1 MSSTA
6 PDRRNTRRMAAS
18 PASVAEA
25 AAVLRAGGLIAFPT
39 ETVYGL
45 GASALSDAA
54 VASIYAAKERPG
66 FNPLIAHVP
75 DAASAEALAILDAD
89 ACLLANAFWPGPLTI
104 VAPARPDCPVSLL
117 ARAGLDSV
125 ALRVPAH
132 PVALDILRA
141 AGLPVAAPSANRS
154 GRVSPTTADH
164 VAGDLDGRVDL
175 IIDGGPC
182 AIGVESTIVS
192 CLPGGPRILRPGG
205 VSREDIEKALGRALA
220 EAPPQAS
227 EAAPIAPGM
236 LASHYAPRASVRLG
250 AEDAAAQEAVLD
262 FGGQVSGG
270 GARLDLSPS
279 GDLCEAAANLFAYLR
294 RLDASG
300 ARIIAVAP
308 IPMTG
313 LGAAINDRLQRA
325 AAPRT

>member
-6 PDRRNTRRMAAS
+6 LARRNTRRMAAS
-18 PASVAEA
+18 SASIAEA
-25 AAVLRAGGLIAFPT
+25 ADVLRAGGLVAFPT

-45 GASALSDAA
+45 GANACSDAA
-54 VASIYAAKERPG
+54 VASIYSAKERPG

-75 DAASAEALAILDAD
+75 DLASAEALAMLDAD
-89 ACLLANAFWPGPLTI
+89 ALLLAKAFWPGPLTI
-104 VAPARPDCPVSLL
+104 VAPARLDCPISLL

-141 AGLPVAAPSANRS
+141 TGLPIAAPSANRS

-175 IIDGGPC
+175 IVDGGPC
-182 AIGVESTIVS
+182 SVGVESTIVS

-205 VSREDIEKALGRALA
+205 VSREDIEKALGRPLA
-220 EAPPQAS
+220 EPGPHEG
-227 EAAPIAPGM
+227 EATPIAPGM
-236 LASHYAPRASVRLG
+236 LASHYAPSAAVRLG
-250 AEDAAAQEAVLD
+250 AIVADAQEAVLD
-262 FGGQVSGG
+262 FGGSVSGG

-279 GDLCEAAANLFAYLR
+279 GDLCEAAAHLFAYLR
-294 RLDASG
+294 QLDASG
-300 ARIIAVAP
+300 ARVIAVAP

-325 AAPRT
+325 AAPRL